1 MIPWEVLATS
11 AIGGKTFVLS
21 RRGDDLMVRVDGQV
35 LMTSRMQASEI
46 ALAEQGLAAHLGPR
60 AILVGGLGLGYTL
73 RAVLDHAAPDATV
86 TVAELV
92 PELVEA
98 HRTVLAE
105 RTGHALADPRV
116 TVHVGDVREAL
127 RPGAWDVVLLDVDN
141 DPEAL
146 AQTSND
152 RLYGDAGIRRCHAAL
167 KPGGVL
173 VVWSAGPS
181 EPYVRRLAKNGFAA
195 EAVRVPARPGGK
207 ANHVLFVAKRR

>member
-11 AIGGKTFVLS
+11 AVGGKTFVLS
-21 RRGDDLMVRVDGQV
+21 RRGEDLMVRVDGQV
-35 LMTSRMQASEI
+35 LMTSRMQSSEI
-46 ALAEQGLAAHLGPR
+46 ALAEQGLAAHPAPR

-73 RAVLDHAAPDATV
+73 RAVLDRAAPDAAV

-92 PELVEA
+92 PALVDA

-105 RTGHALADPRV
+105 RTGHALADARV
-116 TVHVGDVREAL
+116 SAAVGDVMTEL
-127 RPGAWDVVLLDVDN
+127 RPATWDVILLDVDN
-141 DPEAL
+141 GPEAL

-167 KPGGVL
+167 RPRGVL

-181 EPYVRRLAKNGFAA
+181 DPYLRRLARNGFAA
-195 EAVRVPARPGGK
+195 EAVRVPARAGGK
-207 ANHVLFVAKRR
+207 ASHVLFVAKKR